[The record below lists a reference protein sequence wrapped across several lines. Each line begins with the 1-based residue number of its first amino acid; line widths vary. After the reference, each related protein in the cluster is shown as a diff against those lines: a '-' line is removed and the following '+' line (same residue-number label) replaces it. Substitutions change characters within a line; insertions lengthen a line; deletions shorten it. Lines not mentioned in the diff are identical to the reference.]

1 MLNEIQIYNKM
12 RHLLLLF
19 WLFASLSILT
29 AQGRGGLA
37 AVQDD
42 LSGLRAANDAA
53 IKTMS
58 PNRGLIEP
66 SKLNPRQADLQKI
79 YYNIDYKEGLLSMT
93 TGDLLKAKLRYRL
106 FGQLMEIEYQGS
118 TYAMDLNMVKA
129 FTIGQDDF
137 ILLPDPLKKKMG
149 RIIHQVHF
157 ANANTLILQQHWTE
171 EDFREKLNNVPTADS
186 QLLRRSDD
194 LLLVL
199 AGEVHHI
206 LSHKA
211 AMEALKID
219 KKSNTAK
226 FIKASKLKLREAKDL
241 VQLINYL
248 NAEEGK

>member
-1 MLNEIQIYNKM
+1 M
-12 RHLLLLF
+12 RHLFLLF
-19 WLFASLSILT
+19 WLFASFTFLA
-29 AQGRGGLA
+29 AQGKSGLA
-37 AVQDD
+37 AIQDD
-42 LSGLRAANDAA
+42 LSDLRAANEAA
-53 IKTMS
+53 IKTIS

-79 YYNIDYKEGLLSMT
+79 YYNLDYKAGLLSMT
-93 TGDLLKAKLRYRL
+93 TGDLLSANLRYRL

-129 FTIGQDDF
+129 FTIGEDDF

-157 ANANTLILQQHWTE
+157 ADANTLLLQQHWTE

-194 LLLVL
+194 LLLL
-199 AGEVHHI
+199 QDSKVHHI

-211 AMEALKID
+211 AMEALEID
-219 KKSNTAK
+219 RKSNTAK
-226 FIKASKLKLREAKDL
+226 FIKASKLKLRDAKDL

-248 NAEEGK
+248 NAAEGE